1 MCLIIQKPAG
11 KTVDK
16 WVLESALNY
25 NQDGF
30 GLMYHDNNG
39 PVVKKW
45 KQLGIK
51 RINKLVKALTDVEL
65 AIHFRMATHGKV
77 DKSNAHPFPLANGA
91 HMMHN
96 GILSAYAPADRD
108 GKLSDTQIFVNT
120 YLNKMVELGPIDV
133 PALEQEIQ
141 GNALAILDSDGDMR
155 LYGKGRWVEHYGL
168 KFSNTYAWDA
178 PSTYKPRSTLSDY
191 AYDWRDSDNLV
202 GDDTDVD
209 KYMLDELYCIV
220 DSLPLEDCDMYSAAD
235 MMLQDDLMSGNIT
248 EWDIIE
254 YCTAETLTNL
264 YKYAARHNLV

>member
-16 WVLESALNY
+16 WVLESALTY

-30 GLMYHDNNG
+30 GIMYHDNDK

-51 RINKLVKALTDVEL
+51 RINKIVKSLTDVEL

-77 DKSNAHPFPLANGA
+77 TKDNAHPFKLASGA
-91 HMMHN
+91 QMMHN
-96 GILSAYAPADRD
+96 GILSGYTPVDRD
-108 GKLSDTQIFVNT
+108 GALSDTQIFVKT
-120 YLNKMVELGPIDV
+120 YLNKMIELGPIDV
-133 PALEQEIQ
+133 PKLEEEIA
-141 GNALAILDSDGDMR
+141 GNALAILEPDGDLR

-178 PSTYKPRSTLSDY
+178 PVSYKTRSTLADL
-191 AYDWRDSDNLV
+191 ADYDWRDNVAS
-202 GDDTDVD
+202 DTDVD
-209 KYMLDELYCIV
+209 KYMLDELFCII
-220 DSLPLEDCDMYSAAD
+220 DSLPLELPEMYSAVD
-235 MMLQDDLMSGNIT
+235 MQLQDDLLNGFVS
-248 EWDIIE
+248 EWDVIE
-254 YCTAETLTNL
+254 MCTAETLTNL